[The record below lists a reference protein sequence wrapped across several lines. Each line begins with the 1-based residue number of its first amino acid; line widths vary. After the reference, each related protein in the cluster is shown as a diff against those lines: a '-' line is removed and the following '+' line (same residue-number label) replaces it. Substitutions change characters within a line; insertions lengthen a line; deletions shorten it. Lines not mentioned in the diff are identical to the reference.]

1 MRDQSDSMETIIKVF
16 GVLAVVAS
24 GLYALGAFAGLG
36 RFRGIG
42 GPVAGIIMLFFVLVQ
57 AFIVSKI
64 FTCFHD
70 CEEVPV
76 YLKILSLFLVS
87 RIVGILLLVYN
98 PGYENCSDSVDG
110 KVGDDRPVMR
120 RSSDEE

>member
-1 MRDQSDSMETIIKVF
+1 MREQSDSMETIIKVF

-36 RFRGIG
+36 RFHG
-42 GPVAGIIMLFFVLVQ
+42 GAVAGFIMLLLVLVQ

-70 CEEVPV
+70 CEEVPIF
-76 YLKILSLFLVS
+76 LKILSLFLVS
-87 RIVGILLLVYN
+87 RILGVLLLVYN
-98 PGYENCSDSVDG
+98 PDYESHSDGDDG
-110 KVGDDRPVMR
+110 KDD
-120 RSSDEE
+120 D